1 MADATKLPITNQSFK
16 DDIIEVVQDLRGRKP
31 GRKFIPKIPVPKL
44 VGEEDENLQ
53 ETLSELTMVLADL
66 RNTLSGE
73 ADYEAQRDWAIFP
86 SSGGFQS
93 YTLPTEGGSSELY
106 INFIDGT
113 VSQDGTVKHTFNR
126 FGEGQPARFMQIA
139 VDNNCKMSINSR
151 AAGVIDFRQA
161 SSPLSLK
168 GLVLDSLY
176 LIFNTSQLSIQFVAN
191 RSAGAMELGR
201 EIAVKAQGQTT
212 PLHGTSA
219 VSVGVSGTSYLTL
232 DSTSATDRTTWTGA
246 NNTIDYSWGERQK
259 LAAFMLHCVEGS
271 TPEHG
276 ISEEIGL
283 QYRPA
288 AGGLSD
294 TLDNWSVFFYWTFL
308 SGVNDF
314 CWYPESTMFFETN
327 STVRFNITGQN
338 VFQYN
343 GNSALIYPTMIT
355 EEF

>member
-1 MADATKLPITNQSFK
+1 MADATKLPITNQSYK
-16 DDIIEVVQDLRGRKP
+16 DDIIEVVQDLRGRSP

-53 ETLSELTMVLADL
+53 ETLGELTMVLADL
-66 RNTLSGE
+66 RNTLSGQ
-73 ADYEAQRDWAIFP
+73 ADLEAQRDWAIFP

-93 YTLPTEGGSSELY
+93 YSLPNEGGSSELY

-113 VSQDGTVKHTFNR
+113 VSQDGTVKHSFNR

-139 VDNNCKMSINSR
+139 VDNNCKMAINSR

-168 GLVLDSLY
+168 GLVLDSLF
-176 LIFNTSQLSIQFVAN
+176 LIFDTSQLSIQFIAN
-191 RSAGAMELGR
+191 RSPAAMELGR
-201 EIAVKAQGQTT
+201 EIAVKTQGQVT

-219 VSVGVSGTSYLTL
+219 ASVNVSGTSYLTL
-232 DSTSATDRTTWTGA
+232 DNTSATDRSTWSGN
-246 NNTIDYSWGERQK
+246 NNTISYTWGERQK
-259 LAAFMLHCVEGS
+259 LAAFLLHCVEGS
-271 TPEHG
+271 APDHG
-276 ISEEIGL
+276 ISEEMGL

-288 AGGLSD
+288 AGGLTS
-294 TLDNWSVFFYWTFL
+294 TISNWSVYFYRTFL

-314 CWYPESTMFFETN
+314 VWFPDNPLFFETN
-327 STVRFNITGQN
+327 ATIRFNITGQN

-343 GNSALIYPTMIT
+343 SNSVLVYPTMIT